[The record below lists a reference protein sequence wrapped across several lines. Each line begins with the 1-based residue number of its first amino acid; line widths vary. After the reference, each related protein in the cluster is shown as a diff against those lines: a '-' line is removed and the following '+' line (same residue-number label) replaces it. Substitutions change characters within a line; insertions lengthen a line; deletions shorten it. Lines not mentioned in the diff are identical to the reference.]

1 MRELMMRLRG
11 ATAALLSAGLLLAA
25 IGLATPP
32 PQASAQSAQC
42 TSTIDLM
49 LVLDGSESIAP
60 ADFETMRGF
69 VSDLVGHFTISP
81 NDAHAGIVQFAG
93 QGQGRIEIG
102 LSGDSDAVQ
111 GAIESMTQIVG
122 ATDIQEGI
130 AYGQAELTSGER
142 GVPQV
147 MIVLTDGVHNQQ
159 GDPVAE
165 ALAARGAGTQI
176 FAIAVGSGP
185 DVDQLVSIAGD
196 ASRVYS
202 VDNYSALAAILDPL
216 VEVVC
221 PPEPTPATPGTSITN
236 PPGSQPGGPD
246 SDVLD
251 LALPATGSNDLPP
264 GYPERG
270 RSLFFQAAIGLMFA
284 GGLML
289 TAYVI
294 GSRR

>member
-1 MRELMMRLRG
+1 MMRLRG
-11 ATAALLSAGLLLAA
+11 ATAALLIGGLLLAA

-32 PQASAQSAQC
+32 QASAQSAEC
-42 TSTIDLM
+42 TSAIDLM

-69 VSDLVGHFTISP
+69 VSELVGHFTISP
-81 NDAHAGIVQFAG
+81 SDAHAGIVQFAG
-93 QGQGRIEIG
+93 QGQGRIETG
-102 LSGDSDAVQ
+102 VSGDSATVQ
-111 GAIESMTQIVG
+111 GAIASMTQIVG

-130 AYGQAELTSGER
+130 SYGQGELTSAER

-147 MIVLTDGVHNQQ
+147 MIVLTDGVHNQE
-159 GDPVAE
+159 GDPIAE
-165 ALAARGAGTQI
+165 ALAARDAGTQI

-185 DVDQLVSIAGD
+185 DANQLVSIAGD
-196 ASRVYS
+196 ASRVYT
-202 VDNYSALAAILDPL
+202 VDNFSALAAILDPL

-221 PPEPTPATPGTSITN
+221 PPEPEPTPPGTSITD

-246 SDVLD
+246 SSDVLD
-251 LALPATGSNDLPP
+251 IVLPATGSNDLPP

-270 RSLFFQAAIGLMFA
+270 RGLFFQAAIGLMFA
-284 GGLML
+284 GTLML

>member
-1 MRELMMRLRG
+1 MMRLRG

-32 PQASAQSAQC
+32 QQASAQSAQC

-60 ADFETMRGF
+60 ADFERMRAF

-81 NDAHAGIVQFAG
+81 TDAHAGIVQFAG

-102 LSGDSDAVQ
+102 VSGDSGAVQ
-111 GAIESMTQIVG
+111 SAIASMTQIVG

-130 AYGQAELTSGER
+130 SYGQAELTSGER

-159 GDPVAE
+159 GDPIAE
-165 ALAARGAGTQI
+165 ALAARGAGTEI

-221 PPEPTPATPGTSITN
+221 PPEPEPTPTMPGTSITN

-270 RSLFFQAAIGLMFA
+270 RGLFFQAAIGLMFA
-284 GGLML
+284 GGLMV